1 MRIVISSEPRL
12 LNVLRAVV
20 RCRAQE
26 AGFSES
32 DAEGLAMAINEAAA
46 NVIRHTY
53 GEHSDARLALEL
65 RKYPD
70 RLEFLVED
78 WGPKVRAEQIH
89 PRSLDEV
96 RPGGL
101 GTLFINT
108 YMDAS
113 VYDPEFA
120 EGNRLKMI
128 KYFPRKGALGD
139 ESPSSTSG

>member
-1 MRIVISSEPRL
+1 
-12 LNVLRAVV
+12 
-20 RCRAQE
+20 
-26 AGFSES
+26 
-32 DAEGLAMAINEAAA
+32 MAINEAAA

-65 RKYPD
+65 RRFPD

-78 WGPKVRAEQIH
+78 WGPKVRAEQIR
-89 PRSLDEV
+89 PRPLDEV

-108 YMDAS
+108 YMDVC
-113 VYDPEFA
+113 VYDPEFP
-120 EGNRLKMI
+120 EGNRLKMV

-139 ESPSSTSG
+139 ESPSPTSG

>member
-12 LNVLRAVV
+12 LNVLRGVV

-26 AGFSES
+26 SGFAES

-53 GEHSDARLALEL
+53 GGASGYLALEVS
-65 RKYPD
+65 RFPN
-70 RLEFLVED
+70 RLEFILED
-78 WGPKVRAEQIH
+78 RGPKVRAEEIR

-101 GTLFINT
+101 GTLFIST
-108 YMDAS
+108 FMDACE
-113 VYDPEFA
+113 YDPDFA
-120 EGNRLKMI
+120 DGNRLKMI
-128 KYFPRKGALGD
+128 KYFPRKGAPGD
-139 ESPSSTSG
+139 EGSSPTSG